1 MKRFIAF
8 VRKEHYHIL
17 RDARTLILLFII
29 PVVLVLLFGFAITT
43 EIRDA
48 EIAILDKSKDART
61 RALADK
67 ILSSGYFKVN
77 RYLNTSQELE
87 QAFREGEIKLA
98 VVFPEKFYYNLTKRQ
113 NTGVQV
119 IADATDPNTA
129 NILRSYITAIIRDYQ
144 RENYSFSSQPHTIQ
158 TQVRMLYNPRL
169 ESAFYFVPGVITI
182 IITLVS
188 AMMTSVT
195 IVREKELGTMEV
207 LLVSPLK
214 PLVIIM
220 GKSIP
225 YMVLAMI
232 NTLTILYIGYVVFH
246 MPLAGN
252 PVLLL
257 GECFLFVITALAL
270 GLFISA
276 QVKTQRVALMISLIG
291 LFLPTMLLSGFIFP
305 IESMPAILQWI
316 SNIVPA
322 KWFIII
328 IKNIMLKGAGLETI
342 WVETLVLA
350 GMTLFFLTWSIKR
363 FNIRLE

>member
-1 MKRFIAF
+1 MKRFVAF
-8 VRKEHYHIL
+8 VKKESFHIL

-29 PVVLVLLFGFAITT
+29 PVVLVLLFGFAIST

-48 EIAILDKSKDART
+48 EIAILDKSKDVGSI
-61 RALADK
+61 ALTNK
-67 ILSSGYFKVN
+67 ILASGYFRLN
-77 RYLNTSQELE
+77 RDLYSTRDLQ

-98 VVFPEKFYYNLTKRQ
+98 VVFPEQFYYNLIKHR
-113 NTGVQV
+113 NAGVQV
-119 IADATDPNTA
+119 ITDATDPNTA
-129 NILRSYITAIIRDYQ
+129 NILRNYINAIIRDYQ
-144 RENYSFSSQPHTIQ
+144 REHFTFTAATHTIQ
-158 TQVRMLYNPRL
+158 TETRMLYNPTL

-195 IVREKELGTMEV
+195 IAREKEMGTMEI

-214 PLVIIM
+214 PYIIIL

-225 YMVLAMI
+225 YMALAMI
-232 NTLTILYIGYVVFH
+232 NALTILYLGYAVFH
-246 MPLAGN
+246 MPLSGN
-252 PVLLL
+252 ITLLI
-257 GECFLFVITALAL
+257 GECFLFVLTALAL
-270 GLFISA
+270 GIFISA
-276 QVKTQRVALMISLIG
+276 HVKTQRVALLISLVG

-305 IESMPAILQWI
+305 IESMPSILQWI

-328 IKNIMLKGAGLETI
+328 IKNIMLKGVGLET
-342 WVETLVLA
+342 VGMETGILA
-350 GMTLFFLTWSIKR
+350 GMTLFFLGWSIKR